1 MASYKQKA
9 DKSKTHVKLG
19 KKKTEPV
26 SHVMLLQAGRSQ
38 LSTVTNLL
46 SRGREKVCI
55 NSTLRPFYNPI

>member
-19 KKKTEPV
+19 KKTEPV

-46 SRGREKVCI
+46 SRGKVCI